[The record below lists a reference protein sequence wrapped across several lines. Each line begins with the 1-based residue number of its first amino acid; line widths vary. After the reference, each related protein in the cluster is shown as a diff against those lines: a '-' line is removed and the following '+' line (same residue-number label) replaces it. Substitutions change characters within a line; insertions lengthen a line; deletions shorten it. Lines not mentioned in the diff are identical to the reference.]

1 MSSQGPD
8 PAQHSGLRTEEM
20 PLKVHKDIASLV
32 PYAPGKPMEELE
44 RELGIA
50 GAVKLASNENPRGPS
65 PKARAVLSEAAHTLN
80 RYPDGG
86 GHRLRGALAE
96 RWKVTPDHVILGNG
110 SDEIIGLL
118 VRAFLSPGDAAVMAD
133 QTFPIYK
140 MEVRAAHSEAV
151 EVPLKNWRH
160 DLPAMAEAV
169 TARTPLLF
177 LRNPD
182 NPPRPI
188 VGAGAGGALLGPG
201 PRQGLPAFVEAH
213 CRDLDTRL
221 FPD

>member
-8 PAQHSGLRTEEM
+8 PAQHSVLRTEEM
-20 PLKVHKDIASLV
+20 PLKVQKDIASLV

-50 GAVKLASNENPRGPS
+50 GAVKLASNENPRVPS

-151 EVPLKNWRH
+151 GGPVKNWRP
-160 DLPAMAEAV
+160 DLPGRGGAPP
-169 TARTPLLF
+169 ARTPPLVLC
-177 LRNPD
+177 NPEQ
-182 NPPRPI
+182 P
-188 VGAGAGGALLGPG
+188 PG
-201 PRQGLPAFVEAH
+201 PSLGAA
-213 CRDLDTRL
+213 
-221 FPD
+221 

>member
-1 MSSQGPD
+1 
-8 PAQHSGLRTEEM
+8 M
-20 PLKVHKDIASLV
+20 PVL
-32 PYAPGKPMEELE
+32 
-44 RELGIA
+44 
-50 GAVKLASNENPRGPS
+50 ENPRF
-65 PKARAVLSEAAHTLN
+65 
-80 RYPDGG
+80 
-86 GHRLRGALAE
+86 LRGALAE

-169 TARTPLLF
+169 TARTRLLF
-177 LRNPD
+177 LCNP
-182 NPPRPI
+182 NHPPRTI
-188 VGAGAGGALLGPG
+188 VTAPEIGALLVPGPG
-201 PRQGLPAFVEAH
+201 PVIGVFDEAY
-213 CRDLDTRL
+213 CGD
-221 FPD
+221 